1 MDHRKKSRRRG
12 EALCR
17 AIFQATFDELA
28 AVGYTGSSMERIA
41 ERAHT
46 SKASLYRRWT
56 SRAELVADAIRHT
69 IPDPDELPDTGDLR
83 EDVLALLRLI
93 ANLLAGPVG
102 EAARGL
108 IAETLRDP
116 ELAQIARTRILASRP
131 ELMLQVLRRAAVRG
145 EVRPEALTPRV
156 ANVGPVLLRHHF
168 LVHGAPIPDRTL
180 TEIVDDVV
188 LPLVRSRPE
197 DGHVLP
203 GA

>member
-1 MDHRKKSRRRG
+1 MDHRKKPRRRG
-12 EALCR
+12 ETLCR

-28 AVGYTGSSMERIA
+28 AVGYTGLSMEHVA
-41 ERAHT
+41 ERART

-83 EDVLALLRLI
+83 KDVLALMHLI
-93 ANLLAGPVG
+93 ADLLAGPVG

-108 IAETLRDP
+108 IAEALRDP
-116 ELAQIARTRILASRP
+116 ELAQMARTRILASRP
-131 ELMLQVLRRAAVRG
+131 DPMLEILRRAVVRA

-168 LVHGAPIPDRTL
+168 LVHGAPIPDRIL
-180 TEIVDDVV
+180 TEIIDDVV
-188 LPLVRSRPE
+188 LPLVRSPLTPDDPR
-197 DGHVLP
+197 
-203 GA
+203 